1 MQCIMWP
8 PMGPNKVTSVFLVF
22 IVLSPLSFPLLIEGG
37 DYQEIYKKV
46 NNFTLEGWDFKLG
59 KSLQDLRAIGKVLR
73 ETTTPVD
80 NPHNQNQKDEI
91 RELFFDG
98 LRIVAYFPAKDPHRL
113 LLQEVEVSKR
123 KFKIKHGLDIG
134 VPTSKVTG
142 VLGKPTEAN
151 VDVYIY
157 RGETN
162 AVYFHIKNEAV
173 VRVRWELYVD

>member
-1 MQCIMWP
+1 L
-8 PMGPNKVTSVFLVF
+8 GPKKVTAVLVVFV
-22 IVLSPLSFPLLIEGG
+22 VLGTLSFPLRVGGG
-37 DYQEIYKKV
+37 DYQEIYEKV
-46 NNFTLEGWDFKLG
+46 NNFTVEGWDFKPG

-73 ETTTPVD
+73 EITIAVD

-98 LRIVAYFPAKDPHRL
+98 LRIVAYFPAKDHDRL

-134 VPTSKVTG
+134 VPTSKVKG
-142 VLGKPTEAN
+142 VLGEPTEAN

-162 AVYFHIKNEAV
+162 AVYFHVKNGAV

>member
-1 MQCIMWP
+1 
-8 PMGPNKVTSVFLVF
+8 MGPKRVTSVLLVF
-22 IVLSPLSFPLLIEGG
+22 IVLGTVSFPLLVEGG
-37 DYQEIYKKV
+37 DSEEIFEKV
-46 NNFTLEGWDFKLG
+46 NNFTVESWDFKLG

-73 ETTTPVD
+73 ETTTTVD
-80 NPHNQNQKDEI
+80 NPHNPNQKDEI

-98 LRIVAYFPAKDPHRL
+98 LRIVAYFPAKDPYRL
-113 LLQEVEVSKR
+113 LLQEVEVTKR

-142 VLGKPTEAN
+142 VLGEPTEAKG
-151 VDVYIY
+151 DFYIY

-162 AVYFHIKNEAV
+162 AVYFHIKNGAV